1 VELPIDTSSL
11 TFMCALPPVP
21 VMEEATDRPM
31 VDEQGEPMYSVSLL
45 VLGPGGAQ
53 VLPVNV
59 AGEPPPGVRPG
70 AFVKVSGLVAS
81 SWWAGSGITFT
92 AARIESSNGRAE
104 RS

>member
-1 VELPIDTSSL
+1 MPIDTSAL
-11 TFMCALPPVP
+11 TFMCAQPRSPVT
-21 VMEEATDRPM
+21 EEETGRPM
-31 VDEQGEPMYSVSLL
+31 VDEQGEPMYWVSLV

-92 AARIESSNGRAE
+92 ATRIEGVDDRAE